1 MLSGY
6 ASQMPYEFL
15 CISRLDSVCSLS
27 TGLMTDELSAFLET
41 NLPTAGKMRGVM
53 LGVTDAK
60 LAAVVNE
67 KLSIPVTHIGV
78 VPEVR
83 CV

>member
-1 MLSGY
+1 
-6 ASQMPYEFL
+6 
-15 CISRLDSVCSLS
+15 
-27 TGLMTDELSAFLET
+27 MTDELSAFLET
-41 NLPTAGKMRGVM
+41 NLPTVGKVRGVM

-60 LAAVVNE
+60 LAAVINE
-67 KLSIPVTHIGV
+67 KFSIPVTHIGV